1 MIDSGTVELGAI
13 GLAVVV
19 EGLGGAFWAGIIT
32 NKIKNLEDDVK
43 PVAGLKTDIVRL
55 QSSLKH
61 IEEGMKRLTG
71 LLETHG
77 DR

>member
-55 QSSLKH
+55 EERMKH
-61 IEEGMKRLTG
+61 LID
-71 LLETHG
+71 LLEKKRRG
-77 DR
+77 A